1 MGRKRHRE
9 TKIHPPSTKE
19 VANMCKKLAIFLV
32 AILAGVVLLQRTQ
45 FGTFLRVKW
54 SDFRAE
60 AKDKVDP
67 ETRIKM
73 LEEKIRDINPELRKA
88 ADTLIKQEVQRDR
101 DRASVEALCQKVA
114 DERKNLEV
122 LVEGLE
128 SNSAFVTVQGQK
140 YNAEEAQRR
149 LDRERKQYE
158 SDRNILKSREESL
171 KVQEEG
177 LKVLDERIQAMS
189 ARKKEFEALVGTLKV
204 RVEQYKLKKLENK
217 VTIDDSAFSD
227 CEELAR
233 DLDTWLKEADLQKEV
248 YQRYGITKNEKAPV
262 TEKVSREES
271 IKAAKAALQAEAAG
285 QK

>member
-54 SDFRAE
+54 NDFRAE

-67 ETRIKM
+67 DTRIRM

-88 ADTLIKQEVQRDR
+88 ADMLIKQEVQRDK
-101 DRASVEALCQKVA
+101 DRAAVETLRQKVV

-140 YNAEEAQRR
+140 YNAEDAQRQ
-149 LDRERKQYE
+149 LDRVRKQYE
-158 SDRNILKSREESL
+158 SDRNILKSREES
-171 KVQEEG
+171 